1 MNRRDGR
8 IVLWHTVRARAKS
21 LAAAG
26 ESAYGRRSRPEDTIG
41 SGFDIGSVNSGA
53 GGCWTP
59 ATPPARHHPQSFP
72 TEEQQG
78 SARANLAR
86 RANGSELG
94 NGFYNSPL
102 ILGT

>member
-53 GGCWTP
+53 GGCWT
-59 ATPPARHHPQSFP
+59 
-72 TEEQQG
+72 
-78 SARANLAR
+78 R
-86 RANGSELG
+86 R
-94 NGFYNSPL
+94 PR
-102 ILGT
+102 LGTTPKVFQRKNSREVPALI